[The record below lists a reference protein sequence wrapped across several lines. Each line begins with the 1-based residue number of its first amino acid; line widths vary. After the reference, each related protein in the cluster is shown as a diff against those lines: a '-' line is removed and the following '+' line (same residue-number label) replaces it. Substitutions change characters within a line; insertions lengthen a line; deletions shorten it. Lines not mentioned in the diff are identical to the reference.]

1 MPPHRLAYRP
11 TVMGRRGVVTSA
23 HPLASMA
30 GIEILLAG
38 GNAVDAA
45 VAVGSTLN
53 VVEPFMSSAG
63 GIGLMLISR
72 GGERHVL
79 DFIGRAPRAADAA
92 GCTEDD
98 LAGGPKSCAT
108 PGNLGGWLAA
118 LERFGTMDRGRVL
131 APAIGHAERGVPLTF
146 KNVEFFE
153 AARATLGRSREAE
166 RLYLGNGGPRAGG
179 VVTYKELAATF
190 RQVAEGGAEVFY
202 RGPIAKAIAR
212 AVREAGGW
220 LGEEDLAEF
229 KPEWREPAT
238 IAYRGQ
244 QVYSMP
250 PPFSAFQMLETLNIL
265 EGYDLRAWGHNSVD
279 YLHHL
284 IEAVKLGSADRLAYA
299 YSGQVPI
306 AGLLSKKYADS
317 QRARI
322 DAKRAAVSEGERHTR
337 ERLPNQITEG
347 RPSTR
352 EGYAPSDSQATRE
365 GYAPSDSP
373 ATREGY
379 APSDFPATRE
389 GYAPS
394 DSPAKFADEHTTHFA
409 CADAAGTVVSVTQ
422 TLGVPFGSGFAIPGT
437 GLVLNNILKWM
448 DLDPASPNVVRA
460 GRKAGTM
467 MSPTQVFRDGAFA
480 LSIGTPGSYGILQT
494 TAQMLLNVLEF
505 GMNVQEAIEA
515 PRVRVYRDRLVDAE
529 ARITP
534 EVRAGLAARGHQV
547 NEIGDW
553 SWIVGGGQGLM
564 RDAASGALM
573 AGADPRRDGYALAV

>member
-118 LERFGTMDRGRVL
+118 LERFGTMDRARVL

-352 EGYAPSDSQATRE
+352 EGYAPSDS
-365 GYAPSDSP
+365 P

-379 APSDFPATRE
+379 APSDF
-389 GYAPS
+389 
-394 DSPAKFADEHTTHFA
+394 PAKFADEHTTHFA